1 MAIASKK
8 IEKLLKDSRVVIK
21 NIQALPEIKEKID
34 RYGFDEKRIKEGD
47 DLLSKAEAMYNRQM
61 TTRGEQ
67 IDMTGKLKEG
77 IKEILKNYMV
87 FRRMTRRQ
95 TRGIEN
101 EGLRKT
107 LGIDGEARRTLT
119 GVLKEA
125 QQFYEGIS
133 THEEIGKKLEK
144 FSLTK
149 EKLGSYLAELDE
161 LKRLN
166 EAQEKKKGESQQSR
180 KEGGWP
186 VKVRW
191 PMIRNSW
198 RSWGFWPFRRATGAR
213 KRKSPVNRPQRRR
226 RSSARGSGTACR
238 APTSSL
244 QFEIVDPF
252 LTLKGSIPTQNQAD
266 DLGYLPLA
274 LKWS

>member
-166 EAQEKKKGESQQSR
+166 EAQEKKKGEAQQSR
-180 KEGGWP
+180 KE
-186 VKVRW
+186 R
-191 PMIRNSW
+191 
-198 RSWGFWPFRRATGAR
+198 
-213 KRKSPVNRPQRRR
+213 
-226 RSSARGSGTACR
+226 
-238 APTSSL
+238 
-244 QFEIVDPF
+244 
-252 LTLKGSIPTQNQAD
+252 D
-266 DLGYLPLA
+266 DLYVELSVWLSQFKVACKSALA
-274 LKWS
+274 NDPQQLEKLGIMAFSENYRRKKGEKPEPPAAEKKETVSQV